1 MFKHVIMW
9 KVEESELSKEET
21 CVKIKELLEGLN
33 GKIPG
38 LINIDVGI
46 NTLNADNTFDVVF
59 TGTFESKDAY
69 VAYGQHEEHAKI
81 VPFFKTIKLGR
92 AIVDY

>member
-9 KVEESELSKEET
+9 KVIESPLSKQET
-21 CVKIKELLEGLN
+21 CEKIKELLKSLN

-46 NTLNADNTFDVVF
+46 NTLDADNTFDVVF
-59 TGTFESKDAY
+59 TGTFENKEAY
-69 VAYGQHEEHAKI
+69 VKYGQHEEHAKI
-81 VPFFKTIKLGR
+81 VPFFKTIKLDR
-92 AIVDY
+92 IIVDY